1 MKGNAPTSQNDR
13 WGVRD
18 MSKNKQKDNKNR
30 QYRLRMT
37 NEEFDVLTQAS
48 DRLGKTKSQII
59 REALIMYYDYLFD
72 N

>member
-1 MKGNAPTSQNDR
+1 
-13 WGVRD
+13 

-37 NEEFDVLTQAS
+37 NEEFNVLTQAS
-48 DRLGKTKSQII
+48 NELDKTKSQII
-59 REALIMYYDYLFD
+59 REALNMYYDYWFY